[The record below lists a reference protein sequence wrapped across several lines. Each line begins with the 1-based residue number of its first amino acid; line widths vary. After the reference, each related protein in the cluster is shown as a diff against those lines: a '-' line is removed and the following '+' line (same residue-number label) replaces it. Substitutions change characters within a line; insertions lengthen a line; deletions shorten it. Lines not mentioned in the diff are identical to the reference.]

1 MWDLSLK
8 IVLEVFHFLIIYK
21 LIAILP
27 YLIQT
32 WKFRVWLLE
41 CYTWFMC
48 IEIGLI
54 LGSRAT
60 STLGNSIILYNIQ
73 FVWWRLT
80 LSSSDL
86 TFRRQC
92 YLIILSTLHNK
103 ITQTT
108 NLILLKL
115 PIWRSWAL
123 LIYSRWAHI
132 VLMLVGL
139 IIYILSPRWPI
150 WGHRP
155 LYIGVVILFET
166 ATFIVVLFSTLKWIL
181 YLIVLILVLWMEIGR
196 ILEIIVLIFLIGV
209 WKTFFYR

>member
-1 MWDLSLK
+1 
-8 IVLEVFHFLIIYK
+8 
-21 LIAILP
+21 
-27 YLIQT
+27 
-32 WKFRVWLLE
+32 
-41 CYTWFMC
+41 MC

-60 STLGNSIILYNIQ
+60 STLRNSIILYNIQ

-86 TFRRQC
+86 ILRRQC
-92 YLIILSTLHNK
+92 HLIILSTLHYK

-115 PIWRSWAL
+115 PIWRSWTL

-132 VLMLVGL
+132 VLMVGL
-139 IIYILSPRWPI
+139 IIYILSPRWPT

-181 YLIVLILVLWMEIGR
+181 YLIVLILILLMKIGR
-196 ILEIIVLIFLIGV
+196 ILEIVLLIFLIGV